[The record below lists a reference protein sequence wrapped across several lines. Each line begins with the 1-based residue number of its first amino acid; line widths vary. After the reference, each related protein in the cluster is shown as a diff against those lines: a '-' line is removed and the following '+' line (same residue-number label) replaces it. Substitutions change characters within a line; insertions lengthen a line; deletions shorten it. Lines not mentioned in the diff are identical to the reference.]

1 MKTEMMNNL
10 LGATNVTPER
20 EQYMEENLK
29 TEETVEEKEYEMTRD
44 EYKKEIL
51 KMITADSKVNKMQ
64 IMAIKK
70 KLKTITMDEIDD
82 MYHRFKE
89 EGFGNILNKAKK
101 MKQEEDEAKKA
112 EKEKKSEK

>member
-1 MKTEMMNNL
+1 
-10 LGATNVTPER
+10 
-20 EQYMEENLK
+20 
-29 TEETVEEKEYEMTRD
+29 
-44 EYKKEIL
+44 
-51 KMITADSKVNKMQ
+51 
-64 IMAIKK
+64 
-70 KLKTITMDEIDD
+70 MDEKDD

>member
-1 MKTEMMNNL
+1 MNNL
-10 LGATNVTPER
+10 LGATNVAPER
-20 EQYMEENLK
+20 KQHMEENLK

-101 MKQEEDEAKKA
+101 GADQRYFPGGFNL
-112 EKEKKSEK
+112 SNT